1 MTDTQATL
9 QLARDL
15 LSRGDPSTAGLWPRA
30 AALLIRQALEEAV
43 DAYWT
48 TRQLP
53 LESVSTQTQL
63 VCLRMMTA
71 DARCLPSSTR
81 PGAPS
86 ASVPPPSL
94 RARADGGRAR
104 GLDRRRGGLREAG
117 LTLGPRTGIVVS
129 TKEVSVAKAEK
140 KTGAGK
146 ANAAFMKPVTPSAEL
161 AEVIGSTP
169 VPRPR

>member
-1 MTDTQATL
+1 VDAGSAVTDTQATL

-15 LSRGDPSTAGLWPRA
+15 LSRVDPSTAGLWPRA

-71 DARCLPSSTR
+71 DNALRGQLHEAW
-81 PGAPS
+81 G
-86 ASVPPPSL
+86 SL
-94 RARADGGRAR
+94 SRACHHH
-104 GLDRRRGGLREAG
+104 
-117 LTLGPRTGIVVS
+117 PY
-129 TKEVSVAKAEK
+129 
-140 KTGAGK
+140 
-146 ANAAFMKPVTPSAEL
+146 EL
-161 AEVIGSTP
+161 APTAGELATWIEVVEEFGR
-169 VPRPR
+169 RPDRP

>member
-63 VCLRMMTA
+63 VCLRM
-71 DARCLPSSTR
+71 
-81 PGAPS
+81 
-86 ASVPPPSL
+86 
-94 RARADGGRAR
+94 
-104 GLDRRRGGLREAG
+104 
-117 LTLGPRTGIVVS
+117 
-129 TKEVSVAKAEK
+129 
-140 KTGAGK
+140 
-146 ANAAFMKPVTPSAEL
+146 
-161 AEVIGSTP
+161 
-169 VPRPR
+169 